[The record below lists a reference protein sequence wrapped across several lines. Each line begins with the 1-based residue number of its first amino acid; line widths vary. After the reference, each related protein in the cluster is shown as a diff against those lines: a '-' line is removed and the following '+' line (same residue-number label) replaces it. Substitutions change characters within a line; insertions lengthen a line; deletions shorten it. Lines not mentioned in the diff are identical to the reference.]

1 MFAHNLI
8 NAEELNDSQ
17 ASIDQI
23 LHPGSAD
30 IAEVHID
37 GKETSNGDSH
47 HNLSENDP
55 LSAYFSDLK
64 HLGRISREREQVL
77 GKRIR
82 KGQEI
87 MVALTLDS
95 PVKLKEMKPLKAE
108 IIRWLNKKIRP
119 NLHENEAMS
128 LIEETV
134 KNMAAAHPGN
144 RDLTILCRRLKRIGH
159 KIREAKEELINSNLR
174 LVIKIAKKY
183 INRGLLLPDLI
194 QEGNLGLIKAAGKY
208 DYSKGNRFS
217 TYASWWIRQ
226 SIIRAIYDKS
236 GTIRIPIHQLEV
248 RRNFLKTYYNLF
260 KELQREP
267 TPTEMS
273 ETMAVSLDK
282 VLSVIHLL
290 HEPVSLDSTL
300 PDEET
305 CLKDLLVDDDGT
317 VSFNTV
323 CQRDLKETVSENLD
337 SLSPREASIIRLR
350 YGFDMKEGQ
359 TLDEVGSRF
368 NISRERVRQIEIIA
382 IKRLRHPSRLNKLAD
397 LM

>member
-1 MFAHNLI
+1 MFAPNLI
-8 NAEELNDSQ
+8 NAEELNGGQ
-17 ASIDQI
+17 VSIDQTQNSGFTNLTI
-23 LHPGSAD
+23 VQKN
-30 IAEVHID
+30 E
-37 GKETSNGDSH
+37 KETSNHGS
-47 HNLSENDP
+47 NSSLNENDP
-55 LSAYFSDLK
+55 LSAYFTDLK
-64 HLGRISREREQVL
+64 RFGRLSREREQIL
-77 GKRIR
+77 GKRIL

-87 MVALTLDS
+87 MVALAIDS
-95 PVKLKEMKPLKAE
+95 PVKLKEMKPLKTE
-108 IIRWLNKKIRP
+108 ILRWLNKKIRP

-128 LIEETV
+128 MIEETV
-134 KNMAAAHPGN
+134 KNMAAAHPRN
-144 RDLTILCRRLKRIGH
+144 RDLIILSRRLKRIGH
-159 KIREAKEELINSNLR
+159 KIREAKDELINSNLR

-226 SIIRAIYDKS
+226 SIIRGIYDKS
-236 GTIRIPIHQLEV
+236 GTIRIPVHQLEV
-248 RRNFLKTYYNLF
+248 RRNFFKAYYNLF

-267 TPTEMS
+267 TPTEV
-273 ETMAVSLDK
+273 AVEMEVSVDK

-290 HEPVSLDSTL
+290 QEPVSLDSTL

-305 CLKDLLVDDDGT
+305 CLKDTLIDDDGT
-317 VSFNTV
+317 ISFNTV
-323 CQRDLKETVSENLD
+323 CQKDIEETVSENLA

-350 YGFDMKEGQ
+350 YGFNMKEGL

-382 IKRLRHPSRLNKLAD
+382 IKRLRHPSRLNKLAE

>member
-1 MFAHNLI
+1 MFAPNLN
-8 NAEELNDSQ
+8 NAEELNGGQ
-17 ASIDQI
+17 VSIDQTQNSGFI
-23 LHPGSAD
+23 NLTIVQKGK
-30 IAEVHID
+30 
-37 GKETSNGDSH
+37 KETSNHGSDSSL
-47 HNLSENDP
+47 NENDP
-55 LSAYFSDLK
+55 LSAYFTDLK
-64 HLGRISREREQVL
+64 RFGRLSREREQVL
-77 GKRIR
+77 GKRIL
-82 KGQEI
+82 KGQEL
-87 MVALTLDS
+87 MVALTIDS
-95 PVKLKEMKPLKAE
+95 PVKLKEMKPLKTE
-108 IIRWLNKKIRP
+108 ILRWLNKKIRP

-134 KNMAAAHPGN
+134 KNMAAAHPRN
-144 RDLTILCRRLKRIGH
+144 RNLIILSRRLKRIAH

-226 SIIRAIYDKS
+226 SIIRGIYDKS
-236 GTIRIPIHQLEV
+236 GTIRIPVHQLEV
-248 RRNFLKTYYNLF
+248 RRNFFKAYYNLF

-267 TPTEMS
+267 TPTEVAEEM
-273 ETMAVSLDK
+273 EVSVDK

-290 HEPVSLDSTL
+290 QEPVSLDSTL

-305 CLKDLLVDDDGT
+305 CLKDLLTDDDGT
-317 VSFNTV
+317 ISFNTV
-323 CQRDLKETVSENLD
+323 CQKDLKETVNENLT

-350 YGFDMKEGQ
+350 YGFDMTEGL

-382 IKRLRHPSRLNKLAD
+382 IKRLRHPSRLKELAE

>member
-1 MFAHNLI
+1 MFAPNLN
-8 NAEELNDSQ
+8 NAEELNGGQ
-17 ASIDQI
+17 ASIDQTQNSGFTNLTI
-23 LHPGSAD
+23 VQKN
-30 IAEVHID
+30 E
-37 GKETSNGDSH
+37 KETSNHGS
-47 HNLSENDP
+47 NSSLNENDP
-55 LSAYFSDLK
+55 LSAYFTDLK
-64 HLGRISREREQVL
+64 RFGRLSREREQIL
-77 GKRIR
+77 GKRIL

-87 MVALTLDS
+87 MVALAIDS
-95 PVKLKEMKPLKAE
+95 PVKLKEMKPLKTE
-108 IIRWLNKKIRP
+108 ILRWLNKKIRP

-128 LIEETV
+128 MIEETV
-134 KNMAAAHPGN
+134 KNMAAAHPRN
-144 RDLTILCRRLKRIGH
+144 RDLIILSRRLKRIGH
-159 KIREAKEELINSNLR
+159 KIREAKDELINSNLR

-226 SIIRAIYDKS
+226 SIIRGIYDKS
-236 GTIRIPIHQLEV
+236 GTIRIPVHQLEV
-248 RRNFLKTYYNLF
+248 RRNFFKAYYNLF

-267 TPTEMS
+267 TPTEV
-273 ETMAVSLDK
+273 AVEMEVSVDK

-290 HEPVSLDSTL
+290 QEPVSLDSTL

-305 CLKDLLVDDDGT
+305 CLKDTLIDDDGT
-317 VSFNTV
+317 ISFNTV
-323 CQRDLKETVSENLD
+323 CQKDIEETVSENLA

-350 YGFDMKEGQ
+350 YGFNMKEGL

-368 NISRERVRQIEIIA
+368 NISRERVRQIETIA
-382 IKRLRHPSRLNKLAD
+382 IKRLRHPSRLNKLAE